1 MIQGQTRRER
11 RLREVKSE
19 RRWGEKK
26 SERRDGE
33 MSREESER
41 RDKETKQLRDRRS
54 TLLQEIQ
61 ILATASSL

>member
-1 MIQGQTRRER
+1 M
-11 RLREVKSE
+11 KSE
-19 RRWGEKK
+19 KRWGEKK

-41 RDKETKQLRDRRS
+41 RDKETKQLRDRRL